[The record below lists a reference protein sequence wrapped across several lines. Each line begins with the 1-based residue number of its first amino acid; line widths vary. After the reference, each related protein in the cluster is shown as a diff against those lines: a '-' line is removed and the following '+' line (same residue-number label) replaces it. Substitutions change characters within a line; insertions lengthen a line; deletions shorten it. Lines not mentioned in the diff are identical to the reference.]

1 MATLNE
7 EIGKLIARRLLADEA
22 VTLPEVGSLYTKRI
36 AARRLSAT
44 QVIPPHRI
52 VEFST
57 TPMGHSLVEEILR
70 EAHCTEE
77 QAADAYAR
85 WRTKATHE
93 GRLEIEGVGTLCL
106 KSLTPTEAFERRL
119 NPQGKAPI
127 RVKRRPMPWWIWT
140 LLNLTAIALIFGT
153 LAYFVNP
160 LEVWE
165 QWNSPKTE
173 MKQPLPEENPAAAPE
188 SEISAPT
195 AEPTDKESLTTP
207 PSTESAPEKPSV
219 EPTPEEPKI
228 ETTLDTQITPTH
240 SGMSYVVMGIYST
253 EENAH
258 RAVAQGVKRYAIP
271 EADFHLFRYGEKWLV
286 SLGEHAKRAE
296 AQEAARRYRT
306 EYGASEVW
314 VYSKQ

>member
-106 KSLTPTEAFERRL
+106 KSLTPTDAFERRL

-165 QWNSPKTE
+165 QWNSPKAE
-173 MKQPLPEENPAAAPE
+173 MEQPLHEAKPSVAPE

-207 PSTESAPEKPSV
+207 PSTESATENSTAKL
-219 EPTPEEPKI
+219 TPEEPKI
-228 ETTLDTQITPTH
+228 ETTLD
-240 SGMSYVVMGIYST
+240 
-253 EENAH
+253 
-258 RAVAQGVKRYAIP
+258 
-271 EADFHLFRYGEKWLV
+271 
-286 SLGEHAKRAE
+286 
-296 AQEAARRYRT
+296 
-306 EYGASEVW
+306 
-314 VYSKQ
+314 